1 MSNPALSPSAL
12 DPDGFVERGRI
23 NGAAN
28 GPLAGVRLAVKDNIQ
43 VEGMAHTAGHPIF
56 HDRTAGG
63 HATIVQQLLAL
74 GATVV
79 GVTRTDAGGF
89 GVTTPGLANPVAP
102 DRVIGGS
109 SGGNAAALVGDHAD
123 LAIGTDTG
131 GSVRIPAACTGLV
144 GFKPSHGLLSTDGV
158 WPLAPSLDHVGLM
171 AGSVGTISTAFSWLT
186 EAVREA
192 DETARPIRIGLGGG
206 ATWVRTPAVASRLA
220 EAVERAEAAG
230 HTVLPVELPDRDT
243 VVATH
248 GVLVLSECRAVYD
261 GLSEEE
267 IARLGRAAARALALP
282 ALDED
287 LILRARDIVVRVRA
301 AMDRIFRLVDVVLTP
316 ALPVEPPK
324 TTARRVTLGDREV
337 PVLEALVAET
347 CLANLVGSPA
357 IVFPMEPT
365 DRLDPVPFS
374 VQLLGAYGADRRL
387 LAAAARLSDAMM
399 CDD

>member
-23 NGAAN
+23 DGAAN

-43 VEGMAHTAGHPIF
+43 VKGMAHTAGHPLF

-79 GVTRTDAGGF
+79 GVTRSDAGGF
-89 GVTTPGLANPVAP
+89 GVTTAGLANPVAP

-109 SGGNAAALVGDHAD
+109 SGGNAAALVGGHAD

-144 GFKPSHGLLSTDGV
+144 GFKPSYGLLSTDGV
-158 WPLAPSLDHVGLM
+158 WPLAESLDHVGFM
-171 AGSVGTISTAFSWLT
+171 AGSIATISTALSWLT
-186 EAVREA
+186 DTANKP
-192 DETARPIRIGLGGG
+192 DEISRPIRIGLGGG
-206 ATWVRTPAVASRLA
+206 PTWARTPAVASRLA
-220 EAVERAEAAG
+220 EAVGLAEAAR
-230 HTVLPVELPDRDT
+230 HTVLPVDLPERDM
-243 VVATH
+243 VIATH
-248 GVLVLSECRAVYD
+248 SVLVLSECRIVYD
-261 GLSEEE
+261 GLTEEE
-267 IARLGRAAARALALP
+267 IARLGRAATRALASSALDDDLLQRARALR
-282 ALDED
+282 E
-287 LILRARDIVVRVRA
+287 RVRA
-301 AMDRIFRLVDVVLTP
+301 EMDRIFRSIDVLLTP
-316 ALPVEPPK
+316 ALPVAPPK

-357 IVFPMEPT
+357 IVFPMEPAG
-365 DRLDPVPFS
+365 RLDPVPFS
-374 VQLLGAYGADRRL
+374 VQLLGPYRADRRL
-387 LAAAARLSDAMM
+387 LAAAARLADDMM
-399 CDD
+399 PSA